1 MLYFDERKR
10 EELLAEAEQLNY
22 SRETLNRLRIFNSG
36 NWNEDTVDC
45 DTIIAFSAIEDYV
58 NNNSPSWKKSP
69 LYSIGMALSEEWD
82 EL

>member
-1 MLYFDERKR
+1 MNFYKDMFYI
-10 EELLAEAEQLNY
+10 LARGHTTINNA
-22 SRETLNRLRIFNSG
+22 SSNRLRIFNSG